1 MTSDNKL
8 RHNWEDPLFFDRCL
22 SEDEVIVRN
31 MARNYCTEK
40 LMPRVQSAY
49 SEERF
54 DKEIFTEM
62 GKLGLLGLVGN
73 ELSGHT
79 ISSPPRPASTIVPSS
94 DILRATAMI
103 CFCAS

>member
-40 LMPRVQSAY
+40 LMPRVKSAY

-54 DKEIFTEM
+54 D
-62 GKLGLLGLVGN
+62 
-73 ELSGHT
+73 
-79 ISSPPRPASTIVPSS
+79 
-94 DILRATAMI
+94 
-103 CFCAS
+103 